1 MPLHIAPTT
10 CFELPFVFQP
20 VDVKDHQRSSV
31 LFENYTSM
39 PSFHKA
45 GKIGGKIAEE
55 FDVDVSVNETMQV
68 SLKLGNVL
76 KQEVLWQQL
85 YNAVNSKMV
94 KTDHPL
100 LKAIKS
106 SQKKS
111 LFLIGMV
118 VTCSVTETFDE
129 DRKFGGMY
137 RTLSHI

>member
-1 MPLHIAPTT
+1 
-10 CFELPFVFQP
+10 
-20 VDVKDHQRSSV
+20 
-31 LFENYTSM
+31 M

-118 VTCSVTETFDE
+118 VTCSVTETLDE
-129 DRKFGGMY
+129 DTTFGGM
-137 RTLSHI
+137 